1 MQEQKLLLKLA
12 LIFNLDKINMNCP
25 KCNVELKPAARF
37 CHVCGF
43 EIKSEITTQVPV
55 NPTPPPAQQPAQP
68 QQQQTTPQYQYQQ
81 QQQQFS
87 YQRQQQPAYAPQAA
101 PKSGSSGSM
110 IAGIVALVGAVGVF
124 LPWAKVSFWGI
135 SSSASGIEA
144 WQGVIALISLIAF
157 GLLNF
162 MGDKINMEIKT
173 RKLLNIILSVIP
185 SILSLWVL
193 FRVID
198 QPMVSLGI
206 GLIITSSASVISF
219 FMGLTK
225 SPKSH

>member
-81 QQQQFS
+81 QQ
-87 YQRQQQPAYAPQAA
+87 
-101 PKSGSSGSM
+101 
-110 IAGIVALVGAVGVF
+110 
-124 LPWAKVSFWGI
+124 
-135 SSSASGIEA
+135 
-144 WQGVIALISLIAF
+144 
-157 GLLNF
+157 
-162 MGDKINMEIKT
+162 
-173 RKLLNIILSVIP
+173 
-185 SILSLWVL
+185 
-193 FRVID
+193 
-198 QPMVSLGI
+198 
-206 GLIITSSASVISF
+206 
-219 FMGLTK
+219 
-225 SPKSH
+225 

>member
-1 MQEQKLLLKLA
+1 
-12 LIFNLDKINMNCP
+12 
-25 KCNVELKPAARF
+25 
-37 CHVCGF
+37 
-43 EIKSEITTQVPV
+43 
-55 NPTPPPAQQPAQP
+55 
-68 QQQQTTPQYQYQQ
+68 
-81 QQQQFS
+81 
-87 YQRQQQPAYAPQAA
+87 
-101 PKSGSSGSM
+101 M

-225 SPKSH
+225 SHKKKKKIKHCI